1 MENLDIS
8 TQGIASEF
16 SGIGKRPEF
25 PMLLDFSE
33 TDLCTFFVR
42 LQQQFTPSEGPM
54 VNRNSI
60 YGLGLKKA
68 IGLRAMI
75 PLSKRSVSSGYSTA
89 YMKIKV
95 VPLEWPM

>member
-33 TDLCTFFVR
+33 TDLCNVFGKIATAIY
-42 LQQQFTPSEGPM
+42 SE
-54 VNRNSI
+54 
-60 YGLGLKKA
+60 
-68 IGLRAMI
+68 
-75 PLSKRSVSSGYSTA
+75 
-89 YMKIKV
+89 
-95 VPLEWPM
+95 